1 MSMGQ
6 VSVGELQVID
16 AFHLED
22 HTVAPGGRAKI
33 SVGGV
38 GLAAGSTVRIPV
50 VVAHGVEP
58 GPVLV
63 VLGAT
68 HGNEVVG
75 SGSVISAFRAIDP
88 NCLRGTFVGV
98 SVTNPLAFEAAS
110 YGSPYDRLHMAMPLF
125 WPAAP
130 KGLITQRLAA
140 QLRPIL
146 DSATHIMD
154 IHGNSE
160 PAFPMVMTFPEAA
173 REGGVIEEQMR
184 MAIATGLTCVSMIE
198 PSDGMSRIVGSID
211 GQPAAVAS
219 SLGKP
224 SVMLEL
230 VARQGVE
237 ASDMGRIAIMN
248 VMRNVDMLD
257 GDYEPQVLPRLTG
270 TFEYLGAVINNKP
283 GLLWARKKPGE
294 MLEKC
299 EIFAEITD
307 AWGDVQEELFL
318 PDAGFLW
325 TYFGTMHG
333 DTLLALP
340 EGVIVGFAARQTST
354 DGS

>member
-1 MSMGQ
+1 MPN
-6 VSVGELQVID
+6 
-16 AFHLED
+16 AFRLAD
-22 HTVAPGGRAKI
+22 HTVASGDRAKF

-50 VVAHGVEP
+50 VVAHGAEP

-75 SGSVISAFRAIDP
+75 TGSIIGAFRSIDP
-88 NCLRGTFVGV
+88 QSLRGTFVGV
-98 SVTNPLAFEAAS
+98 TVTNPLAFEAAS

-125 WPAAP
+125 WPSMP
-130 KGLITQRLAA
+130 DGLITQRLAA

-146 DSATHIMD
+146 DTATHIMD

-160 PAFPMVMTFPEAA
+160 PAFPMVMTFPQAA
-173 REGGVIEEQMR
+173 QEGGVTEEQVG
-184 MAIATGLTCVSMIE
+184 MARATGLTCVSMVE

-230 VARQGVE
+230 VARQGVA

-248 VMRNVDMLD
+248 VMRTVGMLD
-257 GDYEPQVLPRLTG
+257 GDDEPQVPPKLPG

-283 GLLWARKKPGE
+283 GLLWARKRPGY
-294 MLEKC
+294 LLARG

-307 AWGDVQEELFL
+307 AWGDVQEELCL
-318 PDAGFLW
+318 PDPGFLW

-340 EGVIVGFAARQTST
+340 EGVIVGFAARQTTSEA
-354 DGS
+354 S